1 MNATIALAKLTL
13 RQYGSRFGLLSFAGI
28 LAILPWIIA
37 VVYWGA
43 AQWEA
48 DVVPAAQFADEV
60 FANFTL
66 PLLYPVIALLFTA
79 SVLQDE
85 ISNGTMP
92 YLWTKPVG
100 RGSIVVGKFIGAIA
114 IALLIT
120 ILSSLGTVGAM
131 TADVSMLGTHLGAL
145 IPTVFAYGALFLAL
159 GTLLERGLLWGF
171 VFLLGWEEALSR
183 VSTLATQ
190 ISIRH
195 YAEELARALQNGASS
210 LDPLTSLLVLIGIGS
225 ALLILSAIR
234 FSRME
239 FAD

>member
-1 MNATIALAKLTL
+1 MKATIALTKLTL
-13 RQYGSRFGLLSFAGI
+13 RQYGSRLGLLAFAGI

-37 VVYWGA
+37 IVYWGA
-43 AQWEA
+43 RQWESEI
-48 DVVPAAQFADEV
+48 VPAAQFSDAL

-66 PLLYPVIALLFTA
+66 PLLYPVVALLLTA
-79 SVLQDE
+79 SALRDE
-85 ISNGTMP
+85 IQNGTMP
-92 YLWTKPVG
+92 YLWTKPVS
-100 RGSIVVGKFIGAIA
+100 RASIVVGKFGGALA

-120 ILSSLGTVGAM
+120 VLSSLGTVGAM
-131 TADVSMLGTHLGAL
+131 TADVATLGAQLGAL
-145 IPTVFAYGALFLAL
+145 VPTVLAYGALFFAL

-195 YAEELARALQNGASS
+195 YAEELTRALQGGTSS
-210 LDPLTSLLVLIGIGS
+210 LDPLTSLVVLISVGAVLLVLS
-225 ALLILSAIR
+225 ALR
-234 FSRME
+234 FGGME

>member
-13 RQYGSRFGLLSFAGI
+13 RQFSSRFGLLSFAGI

-43 AQWEA
+43 SQWEA

-60 FANFTL
+60 FAHFTL
-66 PLLYPVIALLFTA
+66 PLLYPVIALLLTA

-85 ISNGTMP
+85 IANGTMP
-92 YLWTKPVG
+92 YLWTKPVS
-100 RGSIVVGKFIGAIA
+100 RGSIVVGKFIGSIA

-131 TADVSMLGTHLGAL
+131 TADSAMLGAHLGAL
-145 IPTVFAYGALFLAL
+145 IPTVFAYGALFFAL

-183 VSTLATQ
+183 ISTLATQ

-195 YAEELARALQNGASS
+195 YAEELTRALQNGASS
-210 LDPLTSLLVLIGIGS
+210 LDPLTSLIVLLGVGVG
-225 ALLILSAIR
+225 LLILAAAR
-234 FSRME
+234 FSNME

>member
-13 RQYGSRFGLLSFAGI
+13 RQVGSRFGLLSFAGI

-37 VVYWGA
+37 AVYWGA

-48 DVVPAAQFADEV
+48 EIVPAARFAEEV

-66 PLLYPVIALLFTA
+66 PLLYPVIALLLTA

-85 ISNGTMP
+85 IAGGTMP

-131 TADVSMLGTHLGAL
+131 TADVSMLGAHLGAL
-145 IPTVFAYGALFLAL
+145 IPTVFAYGALFFAL

-183 VSTLATQ
+183 ISTLATQ
-190 ISIRH
+190 ISVRH
-195 YAEELARALQNGASS
+195 YAEEWTRALQNGASS
-210 LDPLTSLLVLIGIGS
+210 LDPLTSLLILIGIGIVLLTLS
-225 ALLILSAIR
+225 ALR
-234 FSRME
+234 FGGME